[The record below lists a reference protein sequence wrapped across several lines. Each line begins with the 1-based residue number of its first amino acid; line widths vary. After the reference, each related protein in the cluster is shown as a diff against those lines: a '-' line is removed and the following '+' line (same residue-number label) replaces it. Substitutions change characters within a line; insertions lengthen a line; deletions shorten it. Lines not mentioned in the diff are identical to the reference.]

1 MVILLGTMNSKKD
14 EKKSK
19 AEKPTED
26 ESCTETD
33 SKQILK
39 PVRPKIGESSDNLKQ
54 RAEWY
59 QKRTGK

>member
-1 MVILLGTMNSKKD
+1 MDRKKD

-19 AEKPTED
+19 DEKSTQD
-26 ESCTETD
+26 QDCTETE
-33 SKQILK
+33 SKQVLK